1 MFEVERKRF
10 ESIVKVMSVDNTIRV
25 VGMTF
30 KPTHMYA
37 VNIDEA
43 SVAMSYAKFPKHFF
57 VKYGVSEE
65 VSITFDAER
74 VLKILRNIK
83 GDIVKVV
90 KEGDELHFSTEKEK
104 VSIPLMEQG
113 EFKLPNFAELDEN
126 DNLKIKSLHPT
137 VRARIPVLKKE
148 LESLGIERTTFT
160 VDGGVLYVEQS
171 SEDGYKFSTKI
182 AEVGSVEDGS
192 YMFDTNY
199 LKKIFGS
206 VIMSEVVVLLGKD
219 CPLIV
224 VDRTNDYSLNFFL
237 ARLVIGEEVE
247 EVEEEVKEEVPGVS
261 TEVGEEQEE
270 VGEGGEIEDEIT
282 KELLEEG
289 AD

>member
-1 MFEVERKRF
+1 MMFEVERKRF
-10 ESIVKVMSVDNTIRV
+10 ESIVKVMSMDNTIRV

-65 VSITFDAER
+65 VSVTFDAER

-90 KEGDELHFSTEKEK
+90 KEGDELYFSTEKEK
-104 VSIPLMEQG
+104 VSVPLMEQG

-126 DNLKIKSLHPT
+126 DNLKVKDLHPT
-137 VRARIPVLKKE
+137 VRARIPVLRKE
-148 LESLGIERTTFT
+148 LESLGIERTVFV
-160 VDGGVLYVEQS
+160 VDGGKLYVEQR
-171 SEDGYKFSTKI
+171 SEDGYKFSTKV
-182 AEVGSVEDGS
+182 AEVHGVEDGS

-199 LKKIFGS
+199 LKRIFGS
-206 VIMSEVVVLLGKD
+206 VIMSEVVILLGKD

-224 VDRTNDYSLNFFL
+224 VDKTNDYAVNFFL
-237 ARLVIGEEVE
+237 ARLVMSEGM
-247 EVEEEVKEEVPGVS
+247 EEEEHEEENVVDEVSGEQKEEGF
-261 TEVGEEQEE
+261 
-270 VGEGGEIEDEIT
+270 EDELT

>member
-1 MFEVERKRF
+1 VFEVERKRF
-10 ESIVKVMSVDNTIRV
+10 ESMIRATSVDGAVRV
-25 VGMTF
+25 VEMVF
-30 KPTHMYA
+30 KPTYMYA
-37 VNIDEA
+37 VNMDDA
-43 SVAMSYAKFPKHFF
+43 NVVMSYAKFPKHFF
-57 VKYGVSEE
+57 AKYGVDRV
-65 VSITFDAER
+65 VSVAIDSER
-74 VLKILRNIK
+74 VLKILRSMK
-83 GDIVKVV
+83 GDTVKVEKSAEEV
-90 KEGDELHFSTEKEK
+90 QLSTEKEK

-126 DNLKIKSLHPT
+126 DNLKIKDLHPT

-182 AEVGSVEDGS
+182 ADVGSVEDGS

-224 VDRTNDYSLNFFL
+224 VDRTNDYTLNFFL

-247 EVEEEVKEEVPGVS
+247 EVEEVKEEVSGVS
-261 TEVGEEQEE
+261 TEVSEEQEE

-289 AD
+289 ED